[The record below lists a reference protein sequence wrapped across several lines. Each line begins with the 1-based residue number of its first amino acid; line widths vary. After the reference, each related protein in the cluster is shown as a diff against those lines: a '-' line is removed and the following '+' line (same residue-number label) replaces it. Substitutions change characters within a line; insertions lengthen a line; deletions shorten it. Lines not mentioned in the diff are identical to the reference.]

1 MVFWCLKNWKKIA
14 LACLFFVVDVL
25 IWCLSQYISVWKK
38 KKKTKNRDLRTF
50 YFVLSTDNLGLE
62 RSKGQK
68 LAKWRSKKFLAQLVK
83 NGASNH
89 SQKGFPSDGCEH
101 ILSEKKC
108 VWLILIII
116 KTVKWWFFAHALTQ
130 ERIGTGFGGIQPIV
144 TVPKRHFNQI

>member
-1 MVFWCLKNWKKIA
+1 MFCGGCADLMPFSTH
-14 LACLFFVVDVL
+14 LCM
-25 IWCLSQYISVWKK
+25 KK
-38 KKKTKNRDLRTF
+38 KKKKKKKNKNRDLRTF

-101 ILSEKKC
+101 ILSEKN
-108 VWLILIII
+108 V
-116 KTVKWWFFAHALTQ
+116 FD
-130 ERIGTGFGGIQPIV
+130 
-144 TVPKRHFNQI
+144 